1 VLTPYDDF
9 PIHQTADPV
18 AHPSSADPNH
28 YDRYFF
34 NGFSRNGE
42 LFFAGAMAHY
52 PNRGLIDAAFSV
64 VIDGVEHSVFASG
77 SMPLDR
83 ATEIGPI
90 RVEVLDPL
98 RRIRLSVAPND
109 YGLEADIV
117 FDARTVAIEEPRNT
131 AISGTRRVMD
141 VTRLTQWGSW
151 EGTIRL
157 AGSGSAPG
165 RRRPGVRD
173 RSWGQRGLG
182 VQAPTNFP
190 QAAPQVF
197 WLWAPLHFDTF
208 CTHLALFER
217 SDGERWLE
225 QALILPVIDPE
236 TPTWGENLEYE
247 HLQGVDY
254 ELDWIP
260 GTRIARSAVL
270 TMRSAVNGTARS
282 SWSRSSPSAC
292 AASATA
298 IRSGVMGPCTARS
311 AVGGESIRLDEFDPR
326 TPPSMHVQ
334 TLCRATMDGE
344 EGIGVL
350 EQIAF
355 GDHTPTGLAR
365 RVRRLPLR
373 ALIGAVPARRRRLR
387 PGRPPGPGAGRG

>member
-18 AHPSSADPNH
+18 AHPQSADPNH

-42 LFFAGAMAHY
+42 VFFAGAMAHY
-52 PNRGLIDAAFSV
+52 PNRGIIDGAFSV
-64 VIDGVEHSVFASG
+64 IVDGVQHSIFASG

-109 YGLEADIV
+109 QGLEANLV

-131 AISGTRRVMD
+131 MISGARRVMD

-151 EGTIRL
+151 EGTISV
-157 AGSGSAPG
+157 AGQDVPL
-165 RRRPGVRD
+165 GVGARGIRD
-173 RSWGQRGLG
+173 RSWGQRGVG

-197 WLWAPLHFDTF
+197 WLWAPLHFDQF

-217 SDGERWLE
+217 ADGERWLE
-225 QALILPVIDPE
+225 QALILPVLD
-236 TPTWGENLEYE
+236 TDAPTWGPDLEYE
-247 HLQGVDY
+247 RLEGVDY
-254 ELDWIP
+254 ELDWTP
-260 GTRIARSAVL
+260 GTRIARSAAL
-270 TMRSAVNGTARS
+270 TMRSAVNGS
-282 SWSRSSPSAC
+282 SKIELEPLFTFRMRGIGYGHPVWGHGS
-292 AASATA
+292 
-298 IRSGVMGPCTARS
+298 VHGPL
-311 AVGGESIRLDEFDPR
+311 AVGGESIRLDAFDPQDP
-326 TPPSMHVQ
+326 TALHVE
-334 TLCRATMDGE
+334 TLCRARMEGE

-355 GDHTPTGLAR
+355 GDHTPTGLHG
-365 RVRRLPLR
+365 VFDGYR
-373 ALIGAVPARRRRLR
+373 AP
-387 PGRPPGPGAGRG
+387 

>member
-1 VLTPYDDF
+1 VLTPYDDY

-52 PNRGLIDAAFSV
+52 PNRGIIDAAFSV

-83 ATEIGPI
+83 STEIGPI

-109 YGLEADIV
+109 QGLEADVV

-131 AISGTRRVMD
+131 LISGSRRVMD

-151 EGTIRL
+151 EGTITL
-157 AGSGSAPG
+157 SGQDLPLGVGA
-165 RRRPGVRD
+165 RGVRD

-197 WLWAPLHFDTF
+197 WLWAPLHFDQF

-217 SDGERWLE
+217 ADGERWLE
-225 QALILPVIDPE
+225 QALILPVIEPG
-236 TPTWGENLEYE
+236 TPTWGEDLAYE

-254 ELDWIP
+254 ELDWKP
-260 GTRIARSAVL
+260 GTRIARRAAL
-270 TMRSAVNGTARS
+270 TMRSAVNGDSKIELEPLYTFRMRGIGYGHPVWGHGS
-282 SWSRSSPSAC
+282 
-292 AASATA
+292 
-298 IRSGVMGPCTARS
+298 VHGPL
-311 AVGGESIRLDEFDPR
+311 AVGGESIRLDDFDPQDP
-326 TPPSMHVQ
+326 TAMHIQSV
-334 TLCRATMDGE
+334 CRATMDGD

-355 GDHTPTGLAR
+355 GDHTPTGLHGVFDGYR
-365 RVRRLPLR
+365 TEP
-373 ALIGAVPARRRRLR
+373 
-387 PGRPPGPGAGRG
+387 